1 MLDSGSLLNA
11 DDIVITNGS
20 QSGMSLA
27 LLAVCQPGT
36 LSPLNP
42 HLLRHNAATA
52 RPGIKVIE
60 IPTDPDTGISIEA
73 LELALD
79 QWPIKGVL
87 LVPNCNNPL
96 GFIMPDA
103 RKRAVLALAQR
114 HDIVILKMMC
124 MANWPQSIRARVRST
139 HGTVTAG

>member
-1 MLDSGSLLNA
+1 
-11 DDIVITNGS
+11 
-20 QSGMSLA
+20 MSLA

-52 RPGIKVIE
+52 RHGDQGDW
-60 IPTDPDTGISIEA
+60 IPADPDTGISIEA